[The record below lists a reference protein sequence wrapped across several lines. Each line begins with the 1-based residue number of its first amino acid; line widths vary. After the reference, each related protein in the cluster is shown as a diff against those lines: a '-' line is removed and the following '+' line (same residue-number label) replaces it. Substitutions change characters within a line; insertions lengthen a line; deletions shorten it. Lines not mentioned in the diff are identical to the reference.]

1 MRSGL
6 IALRAAGAAVVL
18 GVVTSVAVPAVPAAY
33 ADDSVRATVGPSRS
47 VPGGD
52 VEIRVSGC
60 KGTTGTVRSR
70 AFVVNAE
77 LAGSARSPLSGNTMV
92 KSSAKPGTYEVHV
105 ACDGSDHLRAGSVQV
120 GGRHVPAHPP
130 MHPATGVPAPPPTS
144 RPTHHET
151 PIAPVRAGGGGT
163 APLADGDVRTE
174 DAGPGTPHTIIGLV
188 LAGIAAVAVAL
199 RTSRRRRRTD
209 PD

>member
-18 GVVTSVAVPAVPAAY
+18 GVVSSVAAPAAY

-77 LAGSARSPLSGNTMV
+77 LAGSGRSLLSGNTMV
-92 KSSAKPGTYEVHV
+92 KSSARSGTYEVHV
-105 ACDGSDHLRAGSVQV
+105 ACDGSDHPRAGSVQV
-120 GGRHVPAHPP
+120 GARHLPTHPP
-130 MHPATGVPAPPPTS
+130 KHPATGVPAPPPTS
-144 RPTHHET
+144 RPTHHQT
-151 PIAPVRAGGGGT
+151 PVAPVRAGGGGA
-163 APLADGDVRTE
+163 APLAAGDVRTE

-209 PD
+209 TD